1 MKRTFPT
8 KNLIW
13 SEFQSFA
20 IQKKSL
26 KNQAYLRCQEN
37 LFCMIMISENSAV
50 KKKRPNAQISYYSIC
65 FKWIRWM
72 LEILVNFASSLRKLY
87 FHEKKIEILV
97 SEYSE

>member
-8 KNLIW
+8 KNLIS

-50 KKKRPNAQISYYSIC
+50 KKKDQMRRYPI
-65 FKWIRWM
+65 
-72 LEILVNFASSLRKLY
+72 ILFVSNEFVECSKFLL
-87 FHEKKIEILV
+87 ILLPH
-97 SEYSE
+97 